1 MSRHFT
7 VERRIAAAWHHWE
20 GFMRTILP
28 RKRFAFPALISIMLM
43 GLGAAARAED
53 LPSYMEP
60 IGGRTTSSAAG
71 IATRDVLALNARM
84 FELYGNAGAVFR
96 QNLMAKHPI
105 ILGLFSGAGGR
116 FILYRPGMEPLDAP
130 PVPIAY
136 QLMKSVG
143 HSTMALAEV
152 VMPYLDNTSDTSW
165 RASLLAY
172 RSQMQSA
179 LNGLNAADV
188 LGDWQENS
196 RIILQNNIAFMDDCA
211 KNGVITVAA
220 FEDFAKKQAP
230 FLKKNIAWAA
240 QTQVGHWMDVLADW
254 KKQLG
259 SAWDQT
265 YAASNTIYV
274 ARQNNV
280 LFSVLAQFFGPDAI
294 NSRLVMI
301 ETISFTTTPED
312 MLEALTR
319 IVADRSVGAAFFGNY
334 YLMDYELMGGDA
346 RQAVI
351 DESKKRGMTPILPP
365 AVAFGSHQWPA
376 LITPGSGPASLADI
390 K

>member
-60 IGGRTTSSAAG
+60 IGGRTTSSAAS
-71 IATRDVLALNARM
+71 IATTDVLALNARM

-105 ILGLFSGAGGR
+105 VLGLFSGAGGR

-351 DESKKRGMTPILPP
+351 DESKKRGMTPFLPP

>member
-1 MSRHFT
+1 LAANIKEAH
-7 VERRIAAAWHHWE
+7 RRYWE
-20 GFMRTILP
+20 EIMRTSEF
-28 RKRFAFPALISIMLM
+28 RKRCAYPIVLSVLLA
-43 GLGAAARAED
+43 GLTNAARAED

-60 IGGRTTSSAAG
+60 IGGRTTSSAAS

-84 FELYGNAGAVFR
+84 FELYGDAGAVFR
-96 QNLMAKHPI
+96 RNLMAKHPI

-130 PVPIAY
+130 PVPIVY

-152 VMPYLDNTSDTSW
+152 VMPYLDNASDTSW
-165 RASLLAY
+165 RASLLSY

-179 LNGLNAADV
+179 LSGINATEIPV
-188 LGDWQENS
+188 DWQENS
-196 RIILQNNIAFMDDCA
+196 RLILQNNIAFMDDCA

-220 FEDFAKKQAP
+220 FQDFAKKQAP
-230 FLKKNIAWAA
+230 LLRKNIAWAA
-240 QTQVGHWMDVLADW
+240 QTQVGHWMGVIADW

-294 NSRLVMI
+294 NSRLVLI
-301 ETISFTTTPED
+301 ETISFTTTPEE
-312 MLEALTR
+312 MLDALTR
-319 IVADRSVGAAFFGNY
+319 VVADRSVGAAFFGNY

-351 DESKKRGMTPILPP
+351 DESKKRGMTPFLPP
-365 AVAFGSHQWPA
+365 AVAFGSHQWPT
-376 LITPGSGPASLADI
+376 LITPGSGPASLADLP
-390 K
+390 

>member
-351 DESKKRGMTPILPP
+351 DESKKRGMTPFLPP